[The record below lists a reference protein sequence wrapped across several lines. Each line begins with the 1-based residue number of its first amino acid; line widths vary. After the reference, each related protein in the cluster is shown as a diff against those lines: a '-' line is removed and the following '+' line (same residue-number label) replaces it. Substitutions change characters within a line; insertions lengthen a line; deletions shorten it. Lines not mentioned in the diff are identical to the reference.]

1 MPALSTC
8 AKRHVPNTF
17 GRIARRGAGG
27 RIRFGYEPGAWPDR
41 VLMMTDRGES
51 GIIGQGGERT
61 GRVRR
66 GATAVSVTA
75 ALRALRAPQWPVPG
89 RELS

>member
-1 MPALSTC
+1 
-8 AKRHVPNTF
+8 
-17 GRIARRGAGG
+17 
-27 RIRFGYEPGAWPDR
+27 
-41 VLMMTDRGES
+41 MMTDRGES

-61 GRVRR
+61 SRVRR